1 MTQEEMM
8 KSLAETSGPMQVSP
22 GKVRRLSKKGSKVVL
37 NTNRGFGGGSGKGTA
52 IKKELA
58 ASKA

>member
-1 MTQEEMM
+1 MN
-8 KSLAETSGPMQVSP
+8 SIAETSGPMQVSP

-37 NTNRGFGGGSGKGTA
+37 SPNRGFGGGGGKGTA
-52 IKKELA
+52 TKKELA